1 MNFIKVI
8 PRLTE
13 LAQKNLWRHKLR
25 SILTLGGV
33 AAGMFLYASV
43 TSLQNSLKSA
53 TDKAAS
59 ESSIVVFQANRF
71 CPTTSRLPEHYLN
84 SIKKMKGVKE
94 AYPVQVVVNNCGA
107 SLDVV
112 TFRGITRD
120 YLDNKLKEHISVKE
134 GSLNEWPDRGD
145 AAIVPAALARK
156 KGIRLGES
164 FIAAG
169 ITAFAAAIIDTK
181 RSEDA
186 AVVWVSLPF
195 LQQASGLGLGSVT
208 QFEVE
213 STHATE
219 LNGIIEEIDKTYST
233 DQVPTH
239 SRPRS
244 AFITDTAG
252 QMLELVKFSGYLS
265 IGAVIAVL
273 GLLSNS
279 ALLAVRGR
287 IKESAILQTIGW
299 PRSAVFLLNLCEGAM
314 LGVFGGIIGIGLCLL
329 YFTLNPLS
337 LGNEGVVLALQPDTA
352 MVVNSLIVSLALGLV
367 ATAWPAWIA
376 SRRPLAES
384 LR

>member
-1 MNFIKVI
+1 MNYLKVI
-8 PRLTE
+8 PRLSE
-13 LAQKNLWRHKLR
+13 LAVKNLWRHKLR

-53 TDKAAS
+53 TDKAAE

-84 SIKKMKGVKE
+84 SIRKMKGVKE

-120 YLDNKLKEHISVKE
+120 YLDNKLKEHITVKE
-134 GSLNEWPDRGD
+134 GSLADWPDRGD
-145 AAIVPAALARK
+145 AALVPSALARK
-156 KGIRLGES
+156 RGIRLGES
-164 FIAAG
+164 FEAAG
-169 ITAFAAAIIDTK
+169 VNAYAAAIIDSD
-181 RSEDA
+181 RSEDS
-186 AVVWVSLPF
+186 AVVWVPLPF

-213 STHATE
+213 CTNSTE
-219 LNGIIEEIDKTYST
+219 LDGLIEEIDKIYAT

-252 QMLELVKFSGYLS
+252 QMLELVKFSGWLS
-265 IGAVIAVL
+265 VGAVIAVL

-299 PRSAVFLLNLCEGAM
+299 PRTAVFLLNLCEGAC
-314 LGVFGGIIGIGLCLL
+314 LGIVGGIIGTGLCLL

-337 LGNEGVVLALQPDTA
+337 LGNEGVVLALKPDLT
-352 MVVNSLIVSLALGLV
+352 MVVNSLIVSLSLGLI

-376 SRRPLAES
+376 SKRPLAES